1 MLYHLNT
8 YFNTCSPHCCPRH
21 QPGLSDR
28 QCSFKT
34 QKHIDFHSG
43 YSCLL
48 SDLYSKP
55 LSVVP
60 CSGFFPTE
68 RNKAG
73 AHCTTFGVRK
83 EEGLLLWKKE
93 KKRKASP
100 IGPQEDTLEVH
111 LLLCPN
117 QLAGKMEGEIGGEN
131 IVQVG
136 HLSLMRLWKIL
147 W

>member
-1 MLYHLNT
+1 MSRLQFWVLSMKHICLILQVLIRIERESLVVIISQHMRLVFSTAMLYYLNT
-8 YFNTCSPHCCPRH
+8 YFNTCCSPHCCPRH
-21 QPGLSDR
+21 RPGLSDR

-68 RNKAG
+68 RKKAG

-83 EEGLLLWKKE
+83 EEGLLL
-93 KKRKASP
+93 
-100 IGPQEDTLEVH
+100 
-111 LLLCPN
+111 
-117 QLAGKMEGEIGGEN
+117 
-131 IVQVG
+131 
-136 HLSLMRLWKIL
+136 
-147 W
+147 